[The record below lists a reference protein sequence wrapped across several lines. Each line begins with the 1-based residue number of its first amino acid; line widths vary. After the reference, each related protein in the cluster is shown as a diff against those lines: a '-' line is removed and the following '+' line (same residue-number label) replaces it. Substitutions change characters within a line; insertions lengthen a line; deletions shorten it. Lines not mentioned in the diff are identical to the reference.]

1 MTWSAPARAARC
13 PFSGPLTVVIT
24 VASDHRASWIA
35 ALPTAPAPPATRTVR
50 PSSVPGPSRV
60 GPSSVTVRHRWA
72 VRKGTPRLAPRSND
86 ATSGSSTTWRAGTTA
101 YSCAVPPAGRRCAA
115 SQIQTRRP
123 TRADS
128 TPCPTASTTPE
139 PSWFG
144 TCGGSTAAPGACAA
158 TGLPVGRVDAGA
170 VDPDPHLP
178 RPGIGHR
185 PLDQAQDVWVTGD
198 GVLDRAHAPDGIP
211 RRWRRHRGARRAG
224 DGWGRGSAVLTDDW
238 TARRESSLRQQT

>member
-13 PFSGPLTVVIT
+13 AFSGLLTVVMT

-60 GPSSVTVRHRWA
+60 GPSSVTVRHRCA
-72 VRKGTPRLAPRSND
+72 VRNGTPRLAPRSND

-101 YSCAVPPAGRRCAA
+101 YSCAVPPAGRRWAA
-115 SQIQTRRP
+115 SQIQTRSP
-123 TRADS
+123 SSAAS

-144 TCGGSTAAPGACAA
+144 TCGGSTAAPGLAAA
-158 TGLPVGRVDAGA
+158 TRLPVGRVDPGA
-170 VDPDPHLP
+170 VDPHPHLA
-178 RPGIGHR
+178 RSGLGHR
-185 PLDQAQDVWVTGD
+185 PLDQGQDVRVTGQ
-198 GVLDRAHAPDGIP
+198 GVLDRAHGVDGIP
-211 RRWRRHRGARRAG
+211 TGCGAAPQ
-224 DGWGRGSAVLTDDW
+224 RGSA
-238 TARRESSLRQQT
+238 ANRR